1 MKKTSNK
8 KINLKKKKK
17 KKRDD
22 TILPENLE
30 SSRNKK

>member
-1 MKKTSNK
+1 MKKTCNK